1 MLTFNIKR
9 RRFLNSVGVMGFGL
23 PALAGAASNAGAYHS
38 RIIPSSGQKI
48 SAIGMGSWLTY
59 DIDINDPGIEERVAI
74 LQHFFAAGG
83 EMIDSSPMYGRSE
96 AVIGKCLAELGHPKK
111 TFSAT
116 KVWTRGRDAG
126 IAQMHRSETLWQTPR
141 FNLMQIHNL
150 LDWQAHIETLIE
162 WKKQRKVQYIG
173 ITTYGGLDH
182 GQIIKILRQYPLDF
196 VQMTYNIVDRA
207 AEKTIIPVALEQGVA
222 VIANRP
228 FREGRL
234 FELVRGKSL
243 PSWAKDYQCENWAQF
258 FLKFLLANPGVT
270 CAIPATSQ
278 LVHMKENM
286 AALLGPIPGLKARD
300 KMLRYFNSIS

>member
-1 MLTFNIKR
+1 MGRINIKR
-9 RRFLNSVGVMGFGL
+9 RQLLSGALLVGV
-23 PALAGAASNAGAYHS
+23 PAVSPSLISQSYDFEK
-38 RIIPSSGQKI
+38 RLIPSTGQRI
-48 SAIGMGSWLTY
+48 SPIGMGSWLTY
-59 DIDINDPGIEERVAI
+59 DIDLGDPGFPERIEI
-74 LQHFFAAGG
+74 LKHFFSAGG

-96 AVIGKCLAELGHPKK
+96 KVIGKCLQALDFPSN

-116 KVWTRGRDAG
+116 KVWIKGQQAG
-126 IAQMHRSETLWQTPR
+126 VDQMRRSESLWHTQR

-150 LDWQAHIETLIE
+150 LDWQAHIETLLE
-162 WKKQRKVQYIG
+162 WKKSGRLQYIG

-182 GQIIKILRQYPLDF
+182 EQVIKILKQYPLDF

-207 AEKTIIPVALEQGVA
+207 AENSIIPVAVEQGVA

-234 FELVRGKSL
+234 FDLVQGKSL
-243 PSWAKDYQCENWAQF
+243 PSWASEFQCENWAQF

-286 AALLGPIPGLKARD
+286 AALLGPIPDLKTRE
-300 KMLRYFNSIS
+300 KMLRYFNSIG